1 MYAKGCASEN
11 WSALKE
17 ADFALTY
24 FLGRFTDLLQYKE
37 IFSYTV
43 PTLKYNRR

>member
-17 ADFALTY
+17 TDYAVTY
-24 FLGRFTDLLQYKE
+24 FLGRFTDLL
-37 IFSYTV
+37 
-43 PTLKYNRR
+43 